1 MTVQMWNTL
10 TAADFSALKRESTLI
25 VLPSGSTEQH
35 GPHLPVGTDTFIVE
49 ELIKR
54 IKPQAADLEML
65 FLPTLWCTK
74 SNEHEGFTGSVY
86 LQAETLMAVM
96 HDLAASIA
104 KSGFKKLIL
113 FNWHGGNSN
122 LLSVLAR
129 DIRQRQRLMVFVVD
143 SLWLFDKISL
153 ESQEFDIHAGRLE
166 TSLMLA
172 ANPEWVKPG
181 PYENLGSDFRR
192 GRLAESFRGYQYLI
206 PEGGPVYIG
215 WETADLTEDG
225 VIGNPQGANVQE
237 GEQFLNQSAAMFAA
251 IFHEIA
257 SFDFQI

>member
-1 MTVQMWNTL
+1 MSAKMWNTL
-10 TAADFSALKRESTLI
+10 TTADFSTMDREHALV

-35 GPHLPVGTDTFIVE
+35 GPQLPVGTDTFIVE
-49 ELIKR
+49 ELIRR
-54 IKPQAADLEML
+54 IQPQVADLELL

-74 SNEHEGFTGSVY
+74 SNEHEGFAGSVY

-129 DIRQRQRLMVFVVD
+129 DIRQRQKLMVFVVD
-143 SLWLFDKISL
+143 SLWLFDKISVQ
-153 ESQEFDIHAGRLE
+153 SQEFDIHAGRLE
-166 TSLMLA
+166 TSVLLA
-172 ANPEWVKPG
+172 AHAEWVKPG
-181 PYENLGSDFRR
+181 PYENLGSDLKR
-192 GRLAESFRGYQYLI
+192 GRLAESFSGYQYLL

-215 WETADLTEDG
+215 WETADLTDDG
-225 VIGNPQGANVQE
+225 VVGNPQGSNAQE
-237 GEQFLNQSAAMFAA
+237 GEQFLEQSAAMFAA

-257 SFDFQI
+257 GFDFQT